1 MGADSGISFNSAV
14 RALKTTSPQVT
25 SSKSIIPGLEIVRLP
40 VAGSKDSL
48 LSQRL
53 RLYRLPP
60 MELLQQHAAR
70 YFAQVHCQHWLY
82 SSEDFH
88 ARLQASYSNASKTP
102 TSSWLCSLY
111 CIFTLGALGSPS
123 DDEAAEWQSTDIT
136 LDIAK
141 SLVPQ
146 VCDEADL
153 DSIRAL
159 FLLVSLQIIHMRM
172 RPHRF
177 TTNIHHYSR

>member
-25 SSKSIIPGLEIVRLP
+25 NSKNVIPGLETVRLP
-40 VAGSKDSL
+40 IAGSKDSL

-53 RLYRLPP
+53 RLYQLPP
-60 MELLQQHAAR
+60 RELLQQHAIR
-70 YFAQVHCQHWLY
+70 YFSQVHCQHWLY
-82 SSEDFH
+82 SSEEFH

-111 CIFTLGALGSPS
+111 CIFTLGLLSSPS
-123 DDEAAEWQSTDIT
+123 ADEAAAAWQSPDIT

-141 SLVPQ
+141 SLLPQ

-159 FLLVSLQIIHMRM
+159 FLLVSIRVIYT
-172 RPHRF
+172 RPWSYH
-177 TTNIHHYSR
+177 